1 MKFSILGFNQEKV
14 LQLRR
19 EETQNNKVKVVAI
32 DVVDLLIL
40 REIADF
46 MNRKKIIKYIVDD
59 KTFCY
64 VKYAILIEDLPI
76 LNIKQQA
83 LVDRLNKLC
92 SFGLLEKHVI
102 KNQTG
107 SFPAFRIGDA
117 YESIVYSDDNS
128 HMYQTTSA
136 NVSNYKCD
144 IYIDNN
150 NTNNNNSSTINN
162 KEEDTNVSPKKNDYK
177 AIIDCWNE
185 CNGKRLGK
193 VTKVTQRRK
202 DAIKKA
208 LLDNDITQEQLMQF
222 FKTLPFADSWL
233 YNPNKQ
239 HKNWKPDFDW
249 WIANTNSWLTKGL
262 EGKVHLENPQAY
274 SSIIC
279 GEDAPYTPACEGS
292 LSWNDY
298 YKCYLYVGF
307 WDGKFMPDGYS
318 DENRPDGAS
327 VMLHNGRGRIQWDA
341 KSKEWRKII

>member
-1 MKFSILGFNQEKV
+1 MNETKIFRVLKNLEEKSI
-14 LQLRR
+14 
-19 EETQNNKVKVVAI
+19 
-32 DVVDLLIL
+32 
-40 REIADF
+40 IAKGNYSKD
-46 MNRKKIIKYIVDD
+46 KWD
-59 KTFCY
+59 KTNW
-64 VKYAILIEDLPI
+64 YALTKNGIYYMVRNGYKNNDLQSLLQNDTIERAKMNDGACQSEQCI
-76 LNIKQQA
+76 NNYYTDIDTNI
-83 LVDRLNKLC
+83 
-92 SFGLLEKHVI
+92 
-102 KNQTG
+102 
-107 SFPAFRIGDA
+107 
-117 YESIVYSDDNS
+117 
-128 HMYQTTSA
+128 
-136 NVSNYKCD
+136 
-144 IYIDNN
+144 
-150 NTNNNNSSTINN
+150 N
-162 KEEDTNVSPKKNDYK
+162 KEEDTNVSPKKNDYH
-177 AIIDCWNE
+177 AIVDCWNE

-233 YNPNKQ
+233 YHPNKQ

-249 WIANTNSWLTKGL
+249 WLANTNGWLTKGL

-279 GEDAPYTPACEGS
+279 GDDAPYTPICEGS

-307 WDGKFMPDGYS
+307 WDGKFMPDGYT

>member
-1 MKFSILGFNQEKV
+1 MKYSILGFNQEKV

-40 REIADF
+40 QEIADF
-46 MNRKKIIKYIVDD
+46 INRKKIIKYIVND

-64 VKYAILIEDLPI
+64 VKYAIIIEDLPI

-92 SFGLLEKHVI
+92 SFSLLEKHVI

-150 NTNNNNSSTINN
+150 NNNLSTINN
-162 KEEDTNVSPKKNDYK
+162 KKEDINISSKKESKKQIIQYTSEFEKAFIATGRKGSKKNAFKRWLTLSEEDKEKVFAHIPFYYKSNDRQFLKDFEGYLNGRYFENVVYSKNGN
-177 AIIDCWNE
+177 I
-185 CNGKRLGK
+185 
-193 VTKVTQRRK
+193 
-202 DAIKKA
+202 
-208 LLDNDITQEQLMQF
+208 
-222 FKTLPFADSWL
+222 L
-233 YNPNKQ
+233 YD
-239 HKNWKPDFDW
+239 PDRE
-249 WIANTNSWLTKGL
+249 KG
-262 EGKVHLENPQAY
+262 N
-274 SSIIC
+274 I
-279 GEDAPYTPACEGS
+279 PYTPICEGS

-307 WDGKFMPDGYS
+307 WDGHFMPDGYT

-327 VMLHNGRGRIQWDA
+327 VMLNNGRGTIVWN
-341 KSKEWRKII
+341 KEQKKWEKQ

>member
-1 MKFSILGFNQEKV
+1 MEHHFNIDVANDFGIEEAILLHSIFFWLSKNAS
-14 LQLRR
+14 
-19 EETQNNKVKVVAI
+19 NNKHFYDGLYWLYNSKKAFVE
-32 DVVDLLIL
+32 L
-40 REIADF
+40 F
-46 MNRKKIIKYIVDD
+46 PYMNETKIFRVLKKLEEEGIIEKGNYGKDKWD
-59 KTFCY
+59 KTNWY
-64 VKYAILIEDLPI
+64 ALTKKGIDYMVRNGYKNNDLQSLLQNDTIERVKMNDGACQSE
-76 LNIKQQA
+76 Q
-83 LVDRLNKLC
+83 
-92 SFGLLEKHVI
+92 
-102 KNQTG
+102 
-107 SFPAFRIGDA
+107 
-117 YESIVYSDDNS
+117 SI
-128 HMYQTTSA
+128 
-136 NVSNYKCD
+136 
-144 IYIDNN
+144 IIN
-150 NTNNNNSSTINN
+150 NTDSNTSKD

-177 AIIDCWNE
+177 AIIECWNE
-185 CNGKRLGK
+185 CNGQRLGK

-249 WIANTNSWLTKGL
+249 WLANTNGWLTKGL

-279 GEDAPYTPACEGS
+279 GEDAPYTPVCEGS

-307 WDGKFMPDGYS
+307 WDGHFMPDGYT

-327 VMLHNGRGRIQWDA
+327 VMLHNGRGIIVWC
-341 KSKEWRKII
+341 KEQKKWVEK

>member
-1 MKFSILGFNQEKV
+1 MEHHFNIDVAKDLGIEEAIV
-14 LQLRR
+14 LHNIFFWLSKNAS
-19 EETQNNKVKVVAI
+19 NNKHFYDGLYWFYNSKKAFVELFPYMNETKIFRVLKNLEEKFI
-32 DVVDLLIL
+32 
-40 REIADF
+40 IAKGNYSKD
-46 MNRKKIIKYIVDD
+46 KWD
-59 KTFCY
+59 KTNWY
-64 VKYAILIEDLPI
+64 ALTKNGIDYMVRNGYKNNDLQSLLQNDTIERVKMNDGECQSEQCI
-76 LNIKQQA
+76 
-83 LVDRLNKLC
+83 
-92 SFGLLEKHVI
+92 
-102 KNQTG
+102 
-107 SFPAFRIGDA
+107 
-117 YESIVYSDDNS
+117 
-128 HMYQTTSA
+128 
-136 NVSNYKCD
+136 SNYYT
-144 IYIDNN
+144 YID
-150 NTNNNNSSTINN
+150 TNIN

-193 VTKVTQRRK
+193 VTKITQRRK

-249 WIANTNSWLTKGL
+249 WLANTNGWLTKGL

-279 GEDAPYTPACEGS
+279 GDDAPYTPICEGS
-292 LSWNDY
+292 LSWNNY

-307 WDGKFMPDGYS
+307 WDEEFMPDGYT

-327 VMLHNGRGRIQWDA
+327 VMLNNGRGTIVWN
-341 KSKEWRKII
+341 KELKKWEKQ